1 MDHYEAMLT
10 RGGVREICAFMR
22 SDDKPY
28 VDNRPFQE
36 QENSAHDELC
46 GRLNRYRFDKETLD
60 DILSAVYIY
69 SDTIEAI
76 HREIGFRA
84 GMRPAAQLGVGI
96 SRQAAAPDRRKR
108 AFGAEDEPSAG
119 AERQLHP
126 EHPQRRRTAV
136 DADVSE
142 NLRLSPHNAGDVLER
157 RRGCGRRSGAKA
169 AQAGRAAD
177 RGFVGAR

>member
-46 GRLNRYRFDKETLD
+46 GRLNRYCFDKETLD

-76 HREIGFRA
+76 HLEIGFRA
-84 GMRPAAQLGVGI
+84 GMRLAAQLAGL
-96 SRQAAAPDRRKR
+96 SAPEQ
-108 AFGAEDEPSAG
+108 G
-119 AERQLHP
+119 L
-126 EHPQRRRTAV
+126 
-136 DADVSE
+136 
-142 NLRLSPHNAGDVLER
+142 
-157 RRGCGRRSGAKA
+157 
-169 AQAGRAAD
+169 
-177 RGFVGAR
+177 

>member
-36 QENSAHDELC
+36 QENSAPCARSYILPP
-46 GRLNRYRFDKETLD
+46 RRSAISFDKETLD

-76 HREIGFRA
+76 HLEIGFRA
-84 GMRPAAQLGVGI
+84 GMRLAAQLAGL
-96 SRQAAAPDRRKR
+96 SAPEQ
-108 AFGAEDEPSAG
+108 G
-119 AERQLHP
+119 L
-126 EHPQRRRTAV
+126 
-136 DADVSE
+136 
-142 NLRLSPHNAGDVLER
+142 
-157 RRGCGRRSGAKA
+157 
-169 AQAGRAAD
+169 
-177 RGFVGAR
+177 